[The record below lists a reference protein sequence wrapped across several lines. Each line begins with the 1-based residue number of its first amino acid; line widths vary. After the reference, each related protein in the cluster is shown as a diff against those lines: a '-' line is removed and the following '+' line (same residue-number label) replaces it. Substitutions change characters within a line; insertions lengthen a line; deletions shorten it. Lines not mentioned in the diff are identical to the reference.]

1 MMRISIFFILF
12 IMLLATSGPALSQGI
27 PACYPTRLPAF
38 SQCGPSRPVP
48 PITRTVQVDVPV
60 PCPPPTGCLPA
71 AACAPHP
78 CGPPMPCPPSPC
90 APPVCAP
97 PQCPTKPV
105 QVRVDV
111 VVRPETPK
119 PCVPQTF
126 CCENPPVF
134 EPIFYQAAG
143 LVQSLIAAPLALGEI
158 FMAHPVPMPMPVP
171 SPIPCWRPPAAMR
184 PPCFQPPPATQCM
197 APSPLPVRC
206 ALPGPPAKVKAP
218 PVCGPA
224 PAWTQRPNS
233 PFPR

>member
-1 MMRISIFFILF
+1 MIRIAIFFSLF
-12 IMLLATSGPALSQGI
+12 IMLLATSGPALCQGI
-27 PACYPTRLPAF
+27 PAHYPAPLHSF
-38 SQCGPSRPVP
+38 SQCGASRPAP

-60 PCPPPTGCLPA
+60 PCPPVS
-71 AACAPHP
+71 

-90 APPVCAP
+90 APHACLP
-97 PQCPTKPV
+97 PRPTQPV

-111 VVRPETPK
+111 VVRPEAPK
-119 PCVPQTF
+119 LCAPQSF

-143 LVQSLIAAPLALGEI
+143 LVQSLIAVPLALGER
-158 FMAHPVPMPMPVP
+158 FMGHPVPLPLPVP
-171 SPIPCWRPPAAMR
+171 SPMPCWRMPAATC
-184 PPCFQPPPATQCM
+184 PPCIQPPPATQCM
-197 APSPLPVRC
+197 APSPPPVRC

-218 PVCGPA
+218 LVCGPA

>member
-1 MMRISIFFILF
+1 MMRITIFFSLF
-12 IMLLATSGPALSQGI
+12 IMLLATSGPALCQGI
-27 PACYPTRLPAF
+27 PACYPAPLPAF
-38 SQCGPSRPVP
+38 NQCGASRPAP

-71 AACAPHP
+71 AACPP
-78 CGPPMPCPPSPC
+78 YSCCPPPGPPPCP
-90 APPVCAP
+90 
-97 PQCPTKPV
+97 TRPV

-111 VVRPETPK
+111 MVRPEK
-119 PCVPQTF
+119 PMPCAPQRF

-134 EPIFYQAAG
+134 EPIVYQAAG

-171 SPIPCWRPPAAMR
+171 SPMPCWPPPAAMR
-184 PPCFQPPPATQCM
+184 PPCFQPPPATQCA
-197 APSPLPVRC
+197 APSPPPVRW
-206 ALPGPPAKVKAP
+206 ALPRPPAKVKAP